1 MLLLQ
6 VARKDLL
13 RWLRDR
19 KALVISLVLPLVI
32 TFIMGLSFGGGVFG
46 KQGISAIEVVGVGED
61 LPAML
66 RDRITEGLEE
76 SGFFSVTWADSAG
89 ADRMVRSGEAAAAVV
104 LPDDLLRRFLRYEA
118 ITIGVWKDPASQL
131 KAGIV
136 EQVIE
141 RGLRQ
146 VQAGEAV
153 YTGLWPADMEDRRD
167 DGWSETLEDYFE
179 GDFQSVWKRW
189 RSAGQDPFWD
199 VFRDRMTTVM
209 DRQVAMSDALAGPG
223 IELQVEDKA
232 PVSRESEP
240 EDVNLF
246 NYFLP
251 TFSVFFL
258 MFGIAA
264 ATRDFHRE
272 REMGT
277 LQRQSLSPLRA
288 SDFVLGKWLS
298 ATLQGCFQLL
308 ALYLAGA
315 ILFQV
320 NLGPDP
326 WSLALVV
333 LLTCTA
339 ASGFFLLLTL
349 VCRTEKIADN
359 LTTIVVLSAAMV
371 GGNMVPIDS
380 LPAWVHVYSR
390 VFFNYWANLSFS
402 RVIVSNEHA
411 WSRPLPLLVLAGLS
425 AILLAGCLAAYAVRR
440 RRGGLLR

>member
-19 KALVISLVLPLVI
+19 RALVVSLLLPLVI

-46 KQGISAIEVVGVGED
+46 KQGISAIRIVGVGED
-61 LPAML
+61 LPSMM
-66 RDRITEGLEE
+66 RDRIGEGLEE
-76 SGFFSVTWADSAG
+76 SGFFTVTWADSAE
-89 ADRMVRSGEAAAAVV
+89 ADRLVRTGEASAAVI
-104 LPDDLLRRFLRYEA
+104 LPDQLVRRFLRYEP
-118 ITIGVWKDPASQL
+118 IPIRVWKDPASPL

-141 RGLRQ
+141 RALRP
-146 VQAGEAV
+146 VQTGEAI
-153 YTGLWPADMEDRRD
+153 YLGLWPEDLTDRS
-167 DGWSETLEDYFE
+167 DGDWTETLEDYFE

-189 RSAGQDPFWD
+189 RTADEDPFWE
-199 VFRDRMTTVM
+199 VFEQRMTTAM
-209 DRQVAMSDALAGPG
+209 DRQVALSDAMAHPG
-223 IELQVEDKA
+223 IELEVEDKA
-232 PVSRESEP
+232 SVNESAGQD
-240 EDVNLF
+240 DVNLF

-258 MFGIAA
+258 MFGVAA

-288 SDFVLGKWLS
+288 RDFVLGKWLA

-326 WSLALVV
+326 WSLPLVV
-333 LLTCTA
+333 VLTCTA

-349 VCRTEKIADN
+349 ICRTEKLADN
-359 LTTIVVLSAAMV
+359 LSTILVLCAAML
-371 GGNMVPIDS
+371 GGNM
-380 LPAWVHVYSR
+380 LPVDQLPLWVRSFGQY
-390 VFFNYWANLSFS
+390 FFNYWANLSFS

-411 WSRPLPLLVLAGLS
+411 WTQPQPVLVLAALS
-425 AILLAGCLAAYAVRR
+425 VVFLAGCLVAYSVRR